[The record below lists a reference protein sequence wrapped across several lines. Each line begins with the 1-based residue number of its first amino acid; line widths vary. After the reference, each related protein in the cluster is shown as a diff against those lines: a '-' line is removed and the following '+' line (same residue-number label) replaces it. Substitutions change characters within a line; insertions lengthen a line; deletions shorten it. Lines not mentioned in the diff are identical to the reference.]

1 MILLDT
7 CTLLWLA
14 ADQTLLGPK
23 ATEAIRSSGEFVEV
37 SAISA
42 WEIAWK
48 QAKGHLELS
57 MDARGWFQIALE
69 VQQLRE
75 TPITSS
81 IALTAA
87 ALPRLHNDPADRFI
101 IATALELGIPI
112 VTPDRQISQYPGITT
127 LW

>member
-7 CTLLWLA
+7 CVLLWLA
-14 ADQTLLGPK
+14 ADKSKLSPK
-23 ATEAIRSSGEFVEV
+23 ATDAIRNSGEFVEV

-48 QAKGHLELS
+48 QARGQIELG
-57 MDARGWFQIALE
+57 MDARRWFQLALE
-69 VQQLRE
+69 VQQVRE
-75 TPITSS
+75 TSITSA

-87 ALPRLHNDPADRFI
+87 TLPRVHNDPADRFI
-101 IATALELGIPI
+101 IATALELKIPI
-112 VTPDRQISQYPGITT
+112 VTPDRMFGQYGGVNT

>member
-14 ADQTLLGPK
+14 ADQSRLSTK
-23 ATEAIRSSGEFVEV
+23 AIESIRGSGEFIEV

-48 QAKGHLELS
+48 QMKGHLELG
-57 MDARGWFQIALE
+57 MAARPWFQLALE
-69 VQQLRE
+69 VQQIRE
-75 TPITSS
+75 VPITAA
-81 IALTAA
+81 IALRAA
-87 ALPRLHNDPADRFI
+87 ELPRLHNDPADRFI
-101 IATALELGIPI
+101 IATALELGLPI
-112 VTPDRQISQYPGITT
+112 VTPDPLFQQYPGLQT

>member
-14 ADQTLLGPK
+14 TDPSLLSAP
-23 ATEAIRSSGEFVEV
+23 ATESIRSSGEFVEV

-48 QAKGHLELS
+48 HAKGHLELS
-57 MDARGWFQIALE
+57 MDARSWFQTALE
-69 VQQLRE
+69 VQQIRE
-75 TPITSS
+75 MPITAA

-87 ALPRLHNDPADRFI
+87 DLPRIHNDPADRFI
-101 IATALELGIPI
+101 IATALEIGIPI
-112 VTPDRQISQYPGITT
+112 ITPDQHIRQYPGIKT

>member
-14 ADQTLLGPK
+14 SDKTKLSAQ
-23 ATEAIRSSGEFVEV
+23 ATEAVRGSGEFVEV

-48 QAKGHLELS
+48 QAKGHLELG
-57 MDARGWFQIALE
+57 MTARAWFQLALE
-69 VQQLRE
+69 VQQVRE
-75 TPITSS
+75 CSITAA
-81 IALTAA
+81 IALRAA
-87 ALPRLHNDPADRFI
+87 ELPHLHSDPADRFI
-101 IATALELGIPI
+101 IATALELSLPI
-112 VTPDRQISQYPGITT
+112 VTPDHLIRQYPGIKT